1 MYVVD
6 EDKFEAMSQEALDRL
21 WEWYEST
28 YCPRRDLPGNPS
40 REDDSPPESEG
51 RDVDNP
57 VQS

>member
-6 EDKFEAMSQEALDRL
+6 EEEFIKQSQETLD
-21 WEWYEST
+21 SI
-28 YCPRRDLPGNPS
+28 CNHPRRDLPGNPS